1 MYHIEVKNKIRSNY
15 KKLPRNQKKI
25 ADFFVENFDRIPFS
39 NVQDISKATDVSVAS
54 VVRFSQR
61 IGFTGF
67 SELRDEISSNLQNQL
82 KNNDKFSLIEN
93 ADLNDDIFTSVA
105 NQEIKNINETLKFIE
120 RENFKVA
127 VDLIFRADYIYI
139 AGLGISFLLSRI
151 LAYQLNQVG
160 IKASHFRHDDTSFLE
175 QALFLKKGDLVI
187 VLSFPP
193 YSKETIDMAKFVY
206 ESDIKVI
213 SITNKLS
220 APATFYSNLSLI
232 VKSENMLFTNSLS
245 AISVLINAMAT
256 ECALRDKKRAK
267 RMLHKSSDI
276 VKDQKLVIY

>member
-1 MYHIEVKNKIRSNY
+1 M
-15 KKLPRNQKKI
+15 
-25 ADFFVENFDRIPFS
+25 
-39 NVQDISKATDVSVAS
+39 
-54 VVRFSQR
+54 
-61 IGFTGF
+61 
-67 SELRDEISSNLQNQL
+67 
-82 KNNDKFSLIEN
+82 
-93 ADLNDDIFTSVA
+93 
-105 NQEIKNINETLKFIE
+105 
-120 RENFKVA
+120 
-127 VDLIFRADYIYI
+127 
-139 AGLGISFLLSRI
+139 
-151 LAYQLNQVG
+151 
-160 IKASHFRHDDTSFLE
+160 
-175 QALFLKKGDLVI
+175 
-187 VLSFPP
+187 SFPP

-206 ESDIKVI
+206 GSDIKVI

>member
-1 MYHIEVKNKIRSNY
+1 MYHIELKNKIRSNY

-25 ADFFVENFDRIPFS
+25 ADFFVENFDKIPFS

-61 IGFTGF
+61 IGFIGF

-127 VDLIFRADYIYI
+127 VDLIFRADHIYT

-160 IKASHFRHDDTSFLE
+160 IKASHFRHDDTLFLE
-175 QALFLKKGDLVI
+175 QALFLKKDDLVI

-206 ESDIKVI
+206 GSDIKVI